1 MVFTP
6 LRKLDVGE
14 TTQAHIPDELDDA
27 LEEVAVSTNP
37 REMIAEMKASGRFTP
52 HIKSDPHI
60 ASPRLDD
67 CGKIAEF
74 ANGEGRIGYTHW
86 QCGCYRSCE
95 FCMGCRINQKQDLV
109 AFGMRREIPDG
120 TEPQIIYYHFT
131 SNAQKSIK
139 DFIHAVMPKYYL
151 RLPQDDGSM
160 IMFIHPQA
168 AVTPDPTMVLEQ
180 RLLNTREVY
189 DALDWQTLCN
199 TPYRQRITGRLGAM
213 SPKEPDDIM
222 LDVVVETELLISQAS
237 KEERLAAYTEA
248 VAATSGD
255 NDLPKFVEDIEE
267 QVAHLGKAMLTR
279 TNAYLFAL
287 NRRGIAVN
295 VVYKRVHVKINRNY
309 TNRTWLRII
318 SGQEIADK
326 ELVGYL
332 KGWENLLAQQDIDK
346 IT

>member
-1 MVFTP
+1 
-6 LRKLDVGE
+6 
-14 TTQAHIPDELDDA
+14 
-27 LEEVAVSTNP
+27 
-37 REMIAEMKASGRFTP
+37 
-52 HIKSDPHI
+52 
-60 ASPRLDD
+60 
-67 CGKIAEF
+67 
-74 ANGEGRIGYTHW
+74 
-86 QCGCYRSCE
+86 
-95 FCMGCRINQKQDLV
+95 
-109 AFGMRREIPDG
+109 
-120 TEPQIIYYHFT
+120 
-131 SNAQKSIK
+131 
-139 DFIHAVMPKYYL
+139 
-151 RLPQDDGSM
+151 
-160 IMFIHPQA
+160 
-168 AVTPDPTMVLEQ
+168 
-180 RLLNTREVY
+180 
-189 DALDWQTLCN
+189 
-199 TPYRQRITGRLGAM
+199 
-213 SPKEPDDIM
+213 M